1 MDNYNDYVN
10 DYMNSYNCPDCNE
23 AKLQSDKN
31 ARKINEVIEQVNQI
45 IDNDI
50 ATTDYLL
57 QKADKIVGQT
67 AEIKVNEEMK
77 EIKTEINNNKKSIE
91 VEKKRID
98 TFTKL
103 AEGSTTGDAELI
115 DGRVGVNGL
124 IYSNI
129 GNAIRTQ
136 LKDQSDKIN
145 FYRDRTMYLESIT
158 SALEDSVISIDSVKI
173 ENLLYIDGYEVTKN
187 GLSIS
192 IKDNVIY
199 VDGIAGDYY
208 YIKITNGFD
217 IGYGPSG
224 GNKKEQWCNEKYAM
238 PLNEKYHLTSY
249 KIDGTI
255 ENFNPDSPV
264 VVSAR
269 NSNYTSIL
277 STTKGLVELTEEL
290 AYIQLYI
297 PPATYKKCRY
307 GIVLQ
312 KDILSTKFTKYGY
325 YNTTVNILDNGD
337 NVVLDVPNNIIA
349 NRYKEIN
356 GTYFNAIQGACSD
369 GKYIYYGIVN
379 NQTDDDNTVV
389 KMDINTKEIIKTTNE
404 LNLGHCN
411 SMTYCSYD
419 GFIHCVALDEEGT
432 IHRIT
437 TELEYIDSYKV
448 TILDKYPQ
456 FTGFGAID
464 YNEKREQFIFLI
476 RGNKKG
482 YAIFTKNMTFVKI
495 IWCEYVDSHV
505 YGGVCSDNNFIYQ
518 AICGNNFEGIISIFN
533 FNGDLIKTIQ
543 LENFNGEIEESFL
556 IKNKMYCSAC
566 RHDYTNHDIWELSLK
581 NYQII

>member
-199 VDGIAGDYY
+199 V
-208 YIKITNGFD
+208 K
-217 IGYGPSG
+217 
-224 GNKKEQWCNEKYAM
+224 CYA
-238 PLNEKYHLTSY
+238 
-249 KIDGTI
+249 
-255 ENFNPDSPV
+255 
-264 VVSAR
+264 
-269 NSNYTSIL
+269 
-277 STTKGLVELTEEL
+277 
-290 AYIQLYI
+290 
-297 PPATYKKCRY
+297 
-307 GIVLQ
+307 
-312 KDILSTKFTKYGY
+312 
-325 YNTTVNILDNGD
+325 
-337 NVVLDVPNNIIA
+337 
-349 NRYKEIN
+349 
-356 GTYFNAIQGACSD
+356 
-369 GKYIYYGIVN
+369 
-379 NQTDDDNTVV
+379 
-389 KMDINTKEIIKTTNE
+389 
-404 LNLGHCN
+404 
-411 SMTYCSYD
+411 
-419 GFIHCVALDEEGT
+419 AL
-432 IHRIT
+432 
-437 TELEYIDSYKV
+437 
-448 TILDKYPQ
+448 
-456 FTGFGAID
+456 
-464 YNEKREQFIFLI
+464 
-476 RGNKKG
+476 
-482 YAIFTKNMTFVKI
+482 
-495 IWCEYVDSHV
+495 
-505 YGGVCSDNNFIYQ
+505 
-518 AICGNNFEGIISIFN
+518 
-533 FNGDLIKTIQ
+533 
-543 LENFNGEIEESFL
+543 
-556 IKNKMYCSAC
+556 
-566 RHDYTNHDIWELSLK
+566 
-581 NYQII
+581 